1 MKFPKGE
8 LFPSPGQRPVCRSRS
23 IKITTLKGMNTCIFI
38 PQPYFPFVAKSQ
50 IGELAISN
58 KFIQNLC
65 VYYSSIIDFEI
76 LVLKKSNGIKSK
88 V

>member
-1 MKFPKGE
+1 MY
-8 LFPSPGQRPVCRSRS
+8 
-23 IKITTLKGMNTCIFI
+23 IH